1 MGEWTR
7 VESQKGKKIISGPP
21 APAPQDHVLSTKDI
35 YLTQRAGNKRQR
47 QEIKNKG
54 EEEGVWGGKGQLLD
68 REETDMNRRQMAA
81 YKDKGRNSMSG

>member
-21 APAPQDHVLSTKDI
+21 TRPQDHILSTRDI

-68 REETDMNRRQMAA
+68 REETDVDHRQMAA